1 MKLFE
6 YLKKRDW
13 TTLFGYFLFIGMMAA
28 GYYYNLTF
36 VQLGLFDLGERL
48 VGMGEREVARSMAYL
63 ALITCATALVF
74 GWMMIRRGWS
84 QNFILKLRLAFAVV
98 FVQTLLTVVAQYIRT
113 EQAFLVWIL
122 AASVALG
129 VGVPATFGMTV
140 DLIPVQDRGYV
151 AAIITSAA
159 YFFAAVLS
167 LEWRIETFTS
177 QLLLVMPL
185 GVAGLGVLAF
195 GRFGFVERLAQQHVL
210 PEFEIGR
217 FVRREAGG
225 RYRVQRALPL
235 LIVLMFGIYFVDS
248 LGFLRLIFTPAY
260 MDTSWQSPALGP
272 HVFIGATH
280 VVGAFIAGALYT
292 GLSERA
298 LFPWIFGI
306 FAMVHLMYLFDTILP
321 TGDGSS
327 LAMPV
332 LYAIAVSLYTVVN
345 FAVWADLST
354 PKTISLN
361 AALGVALSAWTAT
374 FISTALAVQWRL
386 GGMALGTHFAV
397 VASVSLMLF
406 VTVLLLAFFRSGDA
420 GSAE

>member
-1 MKLFE
+1 MDLFRHLHE
-6 YLKKRDW
+6 RNW
-13 TTLFGYFLFIGMMAA
+13 TTLFGYLLFVGMMAA

-63 ALITCATALVF
+63 ALITCATALLF
-74 GWMMIRRGWS
+74 GWMMLGRGWS
-84 QNFILKLRLAFAVV
+84 RNFILKLRVAFGVV
-98 FVQTLLTVVAQYIRT
+98 LVQTVLTAVAQYIRT

-129 VGVPATFGMTV
+129 IGVPATFGMTV
-140 DLIPVQDRGYV
+140 DLIPVRDRGYV
-151 AAIITSAA
+151 AAIITAAA

-167 LEWRIETFTS
+167 LEWRIETFAS

-185 GVAGLGVLAF
+185 GVIGLGVFAF
-195 GRFGFVERLAQQHVL
+195 KGFSFVEQLAHQHTL
-210 PEFEIGR
+210 PEFGVGR
-217 FVRREAGG
+217 FVRRETGE
-225 RYRVQRALPL
+225 RYRVNRGLPL

-260 MDTSWQSPALGP
+260 MDTSWQSPTLGP
-272 HVFIGATH
+272 HVFIGITH

-306 FAMVHLMYLFDTILP
+306 FAMVHLMYLFDTLLP
-321 TGDGSS
+321 GGDGTS
-327 LAMPV
+327 LAMPM

-374 FISTALAVQWRL
+374 FVSTALAVQWRL
-386 GGMALGTHFAV
+386 GGMALGTHFSV
-397 VASVSLMLF
+397 VASVSLVLF
-406 VTVLLLAFFRSGDA
+406 IVVLALAFFRSGDA